1 MTARKGLREF
11 VSGVLPR
18 ITARHPEV
26 RLVVVGGEA
35 VDALHSASHSSAE
48 LMEVAATSGVEQY
61 LSLIGRIGD
70 RALEDAWAASAV
82 HVFPVREIPGDP
94 EGFGMVAM
102 EAAAPGV
109 PTVAYAVGGVPD
121 RSEEQTSELQ
131 SLMRISYAV
140 FCLKKKKKT
149 KIRSLQHKYRQ

>member
-11 VSGVLPR
+11 VSVVLPR

-48 LMEVAATSGVEQY
+48 LMEVAATSGVEQN

-70 RALEDAWAASAV
+70 R
-82 HVFPVREIPGDP
+82 
-94 EGFGMVAM
+94 
-102 EAAAPGV
+102 
-109 PTVAYAVGGVPD
+109 
-121 RSEEQTSELQ
+121 RSEERRVGKECVSTCRSRGSPNHQ
-131 SLMRISYAV
+131 
-140 FCLKKKKKT
+140 KKKKT
-149 KIRSLQHKYRQ
+149 SVQNKMTTMRHNTKTK

>member
-1 MTARKGLREF
+1 M
-11 VSGVLPR
+11 PR

-48 LMEVAATSGVEQY
+48 LMEVAATSGVEQN

-70 RALEDAWAASAV
+70 RELEDAWAASAV
-82 HVFPVREIPGDP
+82 HVFPVREIPGEP

-102 EAAAPGV
+102 EAAAHGV
-109 PTVAYAVGGVPD
+109 HTVAFAVGGVPGAATD
-121 RSEEQTSELQ
+121 GSSGVLVHHGEEVGFADAFENRT
-131 SLMRISYAV
+131 
-140 FCLKKKKKT
+140 
-149 KIRSLQHKYRQ
+149 

>member
-48 LMEVAATSGVEQY
+48 LMEVAATSGVEQN

-70 RALEDAWAASAV
+70 RELEDAWAASAV

-94 EGFGMVAM
+94 E
-102 EAAAPGV
+102 
-109 PTVAYAVGGVPD
+109 
-121 RSEEQTSELQ
+121 RSEEHTSELQ

-140 FCLKKKKKT
+140 FCWK
-149 KIRSLQHKYRQ
+149 